1 MLAVVDWGAPGVPVV
16 ARALTAAGG
25 RPEVVTTARDLAR
38 ASRIVL
44 PGVGDWSPARR
55 RLSETGFDDG
65 LRAAAEAGRPVL
77 AICLGFQLCCAGM
90 EGGESAPGLGLLPG
104 RIIRFRTS
112 RPLPHVAWATVT
124 PTTDGRA
131 HAALMDPFAAGSL
144 RLYHVHSYHA
154 TDVPVDATL
163 ATADYD
169 GAFPTI
175 VGRGSVLGVQFH
187 PEQSRAAGIT
197 FLRGFLGWAP

>member
-1 MLAVVDWGAPGVPVV
+1 MLAVIDWGAPGVPVV
-16 ARALTAAGG
+16 VRALAAAGG

-38 ASRIVL
+38 ASRVVL
-44 PGVGDWSPARR
+44 PGVGDWAPARR
-55 RLSETGFDDG
+55 RLAETGFDDG
-65 LRAAAEAGRPVL
+65 LRTAAEAGRPVL
-77 AICLGFQLCCAGM
+77 AICLGFQLCC
-90 EGGESAPGLGLLPG
+90 GGIDAVEDSPGLGLLPG
-104 RIIRFRTS
+104 RIVRFRTS
-112 RPLPHVAWATVT
+112 RPLPHVAWASVT
-124 PTTDGRA
+124 PTTYGRSH
-131 HAALMDPFAAGSL
+131 HALADPFAAGPL

-154 TDVPVDATL
+154 ADVPAEATL

-187 PEQSRAAGIT
+187 PEQSRAAGST